1 MKLTGS
7 HFPIQGVES
16 RPLLVKVQSPNRWT
30 ARGFSEFNRLD
41 YICKH
46 YHKIEKNLNLDIC
59 TFGLFT

>member
-30 ARGFSEFNRLD
+30 GGNSQDSAFLTSSQVL
-41 YICKH
+41 
-46 YHKIEKNLNLDIC
+46 
-59 TFGLFT
+59 